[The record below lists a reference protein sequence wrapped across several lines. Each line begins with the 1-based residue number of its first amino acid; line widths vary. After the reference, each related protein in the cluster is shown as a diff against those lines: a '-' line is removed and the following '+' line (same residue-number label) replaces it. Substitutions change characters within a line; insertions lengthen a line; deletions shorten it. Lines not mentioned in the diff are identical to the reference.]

1 VLEAVGITYDR
12 FLCTSY
18 LTQQA
23 GGLSFIRGTNSQQMS
38 GIFESLGLRDW
49 DKVMEGFKTN
59 RDYASLRVTQLE
71 SSLAQVDSA
80 LAVLVLPTDQEIV
93 AEGQKEAERAK
104 HIEVAQGHLTVAE
117 KMLSDMKVQLAL
129 LEQNVNPYTQPLA
142 NANGQLA
149 WLKQTGPNR
158 QSTDL
163 ISIDQQ
169 IYSANSQ
176 IKACESSAK
185 AKNCPTCKQSLPT
198 ASTQNVEQ
206 EIQKHRKQLSYLE
219 ANRAN
224 IVKTMSDAFSKE
236 LAEAEAKVALL
247 IQNSNIFEA
256 SGVVEQKAAAKK
268 SIVQYESQVSHWK
281 VELQRLHGEQAQY
294 TAWVNKNAQITEKRS
309 KLIEQRQ
316 VIEAEYAVVKKDH
329 DEWAW
334 LWKNSGDKGFKSWKL
349 ASSIDRLNAILAE
362 VLGEI
367 DPSLKVWCQSFRY
380 KAKAPKQVVKQDDL
394 IHEFTIFVRDG
405 TKSVVPLEL
414 YSGGESSVIAIA
426 LMVAQWRLS
435 SEQGGGT
442 NLLALDEIASA
453 LDQRSSQLVANF
465 IESLKTVG
473 KTVIMISH
481 NNLIDI
487 MDFDHKWR
495 VTKKNDI
502 SSIEVDPCE
511 E

>member
-1 VLEAVGITYDR
+1 
-12 FLCTSY
+12 
-18 LTQQA
+18 
-23 GGLSFIRGTNSQQMS
+23 
-38 GIFESLGLRDW
+38 
-49 DKVMEGFKTN
+49 
-59 RDYASLRVTQLE
+59 
-71 SSLAQVDSA
+71 
-80 LAVLVLPTDQEIV
+80 
-93 AEGQKEAERAK
+93 
-104 HIEVAQGHLTVAE
+104 
-117 KMLSDMKVQLAL
+117 
-129 LEQNVNPYTQPLA
+129 
-142 NANGQLA
+142 
-149 WLKQTGPNR
+149 
-158 QSTDL
+158 
-163 ISIDQQ
+163 
-169 IYSANSQ
+169 
-176 IKACESSAK
+176 
-185 AKNCPTCKQSLPT
+185 LPT